1 VDCVTG
7 EQIDAAISDLQALS
21 SNVTVLTRSVDAAA
35 ASQTGA
41 PMHSLTL
48 RNREQKC
55 TENYSK

>member
-41 PMHSLTL
+41 PHALSI
-48 RNREQKC
+48 
-55 TENYSK
+55 

>member
-41 PMHSLTL
+41 PHALSDASQYGTKVYRKL
-48 RNREQKC
+48 
-55 TENYSK
+55 